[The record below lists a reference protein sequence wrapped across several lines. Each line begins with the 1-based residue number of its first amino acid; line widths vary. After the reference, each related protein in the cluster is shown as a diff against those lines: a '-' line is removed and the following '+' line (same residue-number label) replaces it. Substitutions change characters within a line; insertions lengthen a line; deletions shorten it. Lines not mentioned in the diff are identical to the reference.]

1 MVIFQKQCFCLLF
14 SEKMYSFPVQSLIP
28 DIKPSLGQEAVLDL
42 HPEEMHL
49 SGEEEGGERGDQDL
63 KIRRTV
69 TQVCQVYFCSAFALL

>member
-1 MVIFQKQCFCLLF
+1 M
-14 SEKMYSFPVQSLIP
+14 QSLIP

-49 SGEEEGGERGDQDL
+49 SGEEESGERGDQDL

-69 TQVCQVYFCSAFALL
+69 TQVCRFCCGFYNFALTTNTLHGIRSHLSNGVHLF